1 MSDLRN
7 LLNENYDHIRPMLVT
22 AVNNAIQAME
32 ENDEEGVEQNLR
44 TLIIRFASDFHND
57 AEAIDNYL
65 LSVNRNSSTRQ
76 FFERFVIR
84 ETHRFRDPADRFDIS
99 AAQPQG

>member
-1 MSDLRN
+1 MSDLLN
-7 LLNENYDHIRPMLVT
+7 LLNENYDHIRPILVQ
-22 AVNNAIQAME
+22 AVNNAIQSME
-32 ENDEEGVEQNLR
+32 QNDEEGVEEHMR

-57 AEAIDNYL
+57 AEAIDHYL

-84 ETHRFRDPADRFDIS
+84 ENHRVDIS
-99 AAQPQG
+99 AVQPQG